1 MSLSEAER
9 LVLVRREYE
18 KALLCIEQAEANAKL
33 AYWDVVANRLYYALF
48 HAVSSLF
55 IHDGHKVGT
64 HKGAVMSFG
73 MHYVQT
79 GIFSKEQG
87 RVYAQMQTMR
97 EKADYTC
104 SFDATGI
111 DMNERMNKVKEM
123 IGKIGELIK

>member
-1 MSLSEAER
+1 MSLNEEER
-9 LVLVRREYE
+9 SVLVRREYE
-18 KALLCIEQAEANAKL
+18 KALLCIEQAEANAQL

-55 IHDGHKVGT
+55 IHDGHKIGT

-73 MHYVQT
+73 MFYVQT
-79 GIFSKEQG
+79 GIFSKDQG

-104 SFDATGI
+104 SFDATDI
-111 DMNERMNKVKEM
+111 DMNERKDKVKE
-123 IGKIGELIK
+123 IIDKIGELI

>member
-33 AYWDVVANRLYYALF
+33 TYWDVVANRLYYALF

-111 DMNERMNKVKEM
+111 DMNERMNKVKE
-123 IGKIGELIK
+123 IIARIGELTK

>member
-1 MSLSEAER
+1 MSLSEEER

-18 KALLCIEQAEANAKL
+18 KALLCIEQAEANAQL
-33 AYWDVVANRLYYALF
+33 TYWDVVANRLYYALF

-104 SFDATGI
+104 SFDAAGI
-111 DMNERMNKVKEM
+111 DMNERMDKVKEM